1 MKSELLGLLIF
12 SFLQKIM
19 EIKFFDEKTKKFY
32 KLVLTETWPTL
43 EISGIHM
50 HRIKDVDPKTDTEL
64 KIKSLGKIYG
74 KVLDVCTGLGYTA
87 ILTARKKSVEKVITI
102 EKDENMIKIAR
113 QNEFSRELFEN
124 PKIELI
130 IGDALEVVRN
140 FERETFNFIIHDPP
154 RFSLAP
160 ELYSQ
165 DFYNQL
171 YRVLKRKGRIFHYI
185 GEPGKFSGKN
195 FVQGITR
202 RLLLAG
208 FKKIVKVKE
217 AKGLVAYKL

>member
-1 MKSELLGLLIF
+1 
-12 SFLQKIM
+12 M
-19 EIKFFDEKTKKFY
+19 EIKFFDERTKKLY
-32 KLVLTETWPTL
+32 KLVPTKTWPTL

-64 KIKSLGKIYG
+64 KIKSIGKIYG
-74 KVLDVCTGLGYTA
+74 RVLDVCTGLGYTA
-87 ILTARKKSVEKVITI
+87 ILLARKKSVEKVVTI
-102 EKDENMIKIAR
+102 EKDENVIYIAK

-124 PKIELI
+124 SKIELI
-130 IGDALEVVRN
+130 IGDAFEVVKN
-140 FERETFNFIIHDPP
+140 FEDESFNFIIHDPP

-165 DFYNQL
+165 EFYNQL
-171 YRVLKRKGRIFHYI
+171 FRVLKKRGKMFHYV

-195 FVQGITR
+195 FLQGITR

-208 FKKIVKVKE
+208 FRKIVKVKE

>member
-1 MKSELLGLLIF
+1 
-12 SFLQKIM
+12 M
-19 EIKFFDEKTKKFY
+19 EVKFFDEKTNKFY
-32 KLVLTETWPTL
+32 KLIPTSTWPTL

-87 ILTARKKSVEKVITI
+87 ILAARKKSVEKVVTI
-102 EKDENMIKIAR
+102 EKDENVIKIAK
-113 QNEFSRELFEN
+113 QSEFSRELFEN

-130 IGDALEVVRN
+130 IGDALEIVKN
-140 FERETFNFIIHDPP
+140 FENGSFNFIIHDPP

-160 ELYSQ
+160 QLYSQ
-165 DFYNQL
+165 EFYNQL
-171 YRVLKRKGRIFHYI
+171 FRVLKKGGKMFHYT
-185 GEPGKFSGKN
+185 GEPGKLSGKN
-195 FVQGITR
+195 FIKGITR

-208 FKKIVKVKE
+208 FKRIVKVKE
-217 AKGLVAYKL
+217 AKGLVARKV

>member
-1 MKSELLGLLIF
+1 
-12 SFLQKIM
+12 M
-19 EIKFFDEKTKKFY
+19 EIKIFDEKTKKLY
-32 KLVLTETWPTL
+32 KLVPTKTWPTL

-87 ILTARKKSVEKVITI
+87 ILVARKRSVEKVVTI
-102 EKDENMIKIAR
+102 EKDENVIKIAR

-130 IGDALEVVRN
+130 IGDAFEVVKN
-140 FERETFNFIIHDPP
+140 FESETFNFIIHDPP

-171 YRVLKRKGRIFHYI
+171 YRVLKRKGRMFHYI

-195 FVQGITR
+195 FFQGITR

>member
-1 MKSELLGLLIF
+1 
-12 SFLQKIM
+12 M

-32 KLVLTETWPTL
+32 KLISTKTWPTL

-50 HRIKDVDPKTDTEL
+50 HRIKEVDPKTDTEI

-74 KVLDVCTGLGYTA
+74 KVLDICTGLGYTA
-87 ILTARKKSVEKVITI
+87 ILAAKKKSVEKVVTI
-102 EKDENMIKIAR
+102 EKDENVINIAR
-113 QNEFSRELFEN
+113 QNEFSKELFEN
-124 PKIELI
+124 QKIELI
-130 IGDALEVVRN
+130 IGDAFEVVNN
-140 FERETFNFIIHDPP
+140 FNNGSFNFIIHDPP

-171 YRVLKRKGRIFHYI
+171 FRVLKKGGKMFHYT
-185 GEPGKFSGKN
+185 GEPGKLYGKN
-195 FVQGITR
+195 FIQGIAK

-208 FKKIVKVKE
+208 FRKIVKVKE
-217 AKGLVAYKL
+217 AKGLVAYKI

>member
-1 MKSELLGLLIF
+1 
-12 SFLQKIM
+12 M
-19 EIKFFDEKTKKFY
+19 EAKFFDEKTKKFY
-32 KLVLTETWPTL
+32 KLVPTKTWPTL

-50 HRIKDVDPKTDTEL
+50 HRIREVDPKTDTEL

-74 KVLDVCTGLGYTA
+74 RVLDVCIGLGYTA
-87 ILTARKKSVEKVITI
+87 ILLARKRSVEKVVSI
-102 EKDENMIKIAR
+102 EKDENVINIAR

-130 IGDALEVVRN
+130 IWDAFEVVRN
-140 FERETFNFIIHDPP
+140 FESEAFNFIIHDPP

-165 DFYNQL
+165 EFYNQL
-171 YRVLKRKGRIFHYI
+171 YRVLKKNGKMFHYV

-195 FVQGITR
+195 FLQGITR

-208 FKKIVKVKE
+208 FKKILKVRE